1 MHIYTQMHAYT
12 QYVPQHTCIYIYIHV
27 YTYMHL
33 HLYTSVCMHCILM
46 CAYLFVYIFA
56 KMYDFLERNYLR
68 MALHPLFRPDAS

>member
-1 MHIYTQMHAYT
+1 
-12 QYVPQHTCIYIYIHV
+12 
-27 YTYMHL
+27 
-33 HLYTSVCMHCILM
+33 MHCILM